1 MNIVVLCGGT
11 STEREISLISS
22 EGICKALRSRGHRAV
37 LIDVFLGY
45 EHLDITSVFKNDYD
59 MEKELASI
67 KEKSSEIERLKKE
80 RKEFFGPNVIDV
92 CRAADIVFLGLH
104 GANGED
110 GKIQAVLELLGIPYT
125 GADHLSSAM
134 AMNKSVSRE
143 LFSVREIPIAKGFT
157 AYKGMDT
164 PDISRYDMTYPC
176 VVKPSCGGSSVGVYY
191 AENDSE
197 YKEALHNAFF
207 YEDEVIVEEC
217 VKGREFSVGVIEYKA
232 LPVIEIIPKQGTYD
246 YKNKYTAG
254 AVDEICPA
262 HISSVLCEKIQ
273 SIAVSAARALGI
285 DTYCRVDILMDK
297 EENCYCLEA
306 NTLPGMTPTSLL
318 PQEAAVVGMDYPA
331 LCEKFMEIS
340 LKKLHKKKKEED
352 ENRK

>member
-22 EGICKALRSRGHRAV
+22 EGICKALRSRGHQAV

-45 EHLDITSVFKNDYD
+45 ENLDITSIFKNDYD
-59 MEKELASI
+59 IEKQLFSI
-67 KEKSSEIERLKKE
+67 KEKSSQIEMLKKE
-80 RKEFFGPNVIDV
+80 RKEFFGPNVIDI

-134 AMNKSVSRE
+134 AMNKSVSRK
-143 LFSVREIPIAKGFT
+143 LFLAHEIPIAKGFT
-157 AYKGMDT
+157 VYKGMDI
-164 PDISRYDMTYPC
+164 PDISKHGVTYPC
-176 VVKPSCGGSSVGVYY
+176 VIKPSCGGSSVGVYY
-191 AENDSE
+191 AKNNAE
-197 YKEALHNAFF
+197 YREALCNAFF
-207 YEDEVIVEEC
+207 YEDEVVVEEC
-217 VKGREFSVGVIEYKA
+217 IKGKEFSVGVIEYKA

-262 HISSVLCEKIQ
+262 HISSDLCEKIQ
-273 SIAVSAARALGI
+273 SIAVAAAKSLGI
-285 DTYCRVDILMDK
+285 DTYCRIDILIDG

-318 PQEAAVVGMDYPA
+318 PQEAAVLGIDYPA

-340 LKKLHKKKKEED
+340 LKKLHKKEKD
-352 ENRK
+352 ENKK

>member
-22 EGICKALRSRGHRAV
+22 EGICRALRSRGHQAV

-45 EHLDITSVFKNDYD
+45 ENLDIASVFKDDYD
-59 MEKELASI
+59 MEKELACI
-67 KEKSSEIERLKKE
+67 KEKSSELEKLKKE

-143 LFSVREIPIAKGFT
+143 LFLAREIPTAKGFT
-157 AYKGMDT
+157 TYKGMDL
-164 PDISRYDMTYPC
+164 PDISEYGLTYPC

-191 AENDSE
+191 AKNDAE
-197 YKEALHNAFF
+197 YKEALLNAFS
-207 YEDEVIVEEC
+207 YEDEIIVEQC
-217 VKGREFSVGVIEYKA
+217 IKGREFSVGVIEYEA

-254 AVDEICPA
+254 AVDEVCPA
-262 HISSVLCEKIQ
+262 HISEALCDRIQ
-273 SIAVSAARALGI
+273 SIAVSAAKSLGI
-285 DTYCRVDILMDK
+285 DTYCRVDILADE

-318 PQEAAVVGMDYPA
+318 PQEAAVLGIDYSS
-331 LCEKFMEIS
+331 LCEKFIEIS
-340 LKKLHKKKKEED
+340 LNKLHKKKKEE
-352 ENRK
+352 NRK

>member
-22 EGICKALRSRGHRAV
+22 EGICRALRSRGHQAV

-45 EHLDITSVFKNDYD
+45 ENLDITSLFKKDYD
-59 MEKELASI
+59 MEKELACI
-67 KEKSSEIERLKKE
+67 KGKSGELERLKKE
-80 RKEFFGPNVIDV
+80 RREFFGPNVINI

-143 LFSVREIPIAKGFT
+143 LFSARNIPTAKGFT
-157 AYKGMDT
+157 VYKEMDI
-164 PDISRYDMTYPC
+164 PHISQYGMTYPC

-191 AENDSE
+191 AGNDSE

-207 YEDEVIVEEC
+207 YEDEIVVEEC
-217 VKGREFSVGVIEYKA
+217 IKGREFSVGVIEYEA

-262 HISSVLCEKIQ
+262 HISEALCDKIK
-273 SIAVSAARALGI
+273 SIAVSAARSLGI
-285 DTYCRVDILMDK
+285 DTYCRIDILTDK

-318 PQEAAVVGMDYPA
+318 PQEAAVLGMDYPS
-331 LCEKFMEIS
+331 LCEKCIEIS
-340 LKKLHKKKKEED
+340 LNKLHKKEKDED
-352 ENRK
+352 RK